1 MNSLKPAL
9 NLSLLVAAFTFFQWM
24 LNVIGIFFLKIT
36 SFSISALL
44 APLGL
49 GLALIVGYLVA
60 YKGLRSSGGSLI
72 FVASLTG
79 LLTFILYGPLLASFF
94 SYLGLAAGIVIILS
108 RHQKL
113 GQNVFG
119 PVPSKP

>member
-9 NLSLLVAAFTFFQWM
+9 NLTLLVAAFTFFQWM
-24 LNVIGIFFLKIT
+24 LDIIEIFFLKII

-49 GLALIVGYLVA
+49 GLTLIVGYLVA
-60 YKGLRSSGGSLI
+60 YKGHRSSGGSLI
-72 FVASLTG
+72 FVASLAG
-79 LLTFILYGPLLASFF
+79 LLSFVFYGPLLASFF
-94 SYLGLAAGIVIILS
+94 SYLGLVAGVVIILS